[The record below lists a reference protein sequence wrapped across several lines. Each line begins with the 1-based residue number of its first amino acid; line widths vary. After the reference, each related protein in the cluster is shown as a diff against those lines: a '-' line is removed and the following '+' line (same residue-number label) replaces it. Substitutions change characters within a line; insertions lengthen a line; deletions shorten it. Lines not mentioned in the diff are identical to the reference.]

1 VQLAAE
7 LFDALRRSKQTQGRM
22 AEVLVSLF
30 VESHS
35 FKEAKTYVGH
45 LEELTVWDSSFSR
58 RLRKAVKDNSQISD
72 SYTVPERVTR
82 LIAKWKQ

>member
-1 VQLAAE
+1 
-7 LFDALRRSKQTQGRM
+7 M

-35 FKEAKTYVGH
+35 FKEARTYLGH
-45 LEELTVWDSSFSR
+45 LEELTVWEPTFSR
-58 RLRKAVKDNSQISD
+58 RLRKATKENDQIYNSFG
-72 SYTVPERVTR
+72 VPERVTR